1 MDVDDVSVLFDVT
14 GEILISCLTDNVF
27 SIVFWLRNKLDD
39 R

>member
-1 MDVDDVSVLFDVT
+1 MDVNDVSVLLDVV
-14 GEILISCLTDNVF
+14 GEILISRLTDDVF